1 MCRSKEAG
9 RDIVHYENKTHVE
22 LNTRHV
28 VAKTGGWR
36 LFDIHEEG
44 SGGGPPGPVAQG
56 MTGIGIVG
64 EVLLLIMMLMF
75 ALWVFRKCAECR
87 AKHSAYKGFYRKQ
100 VADSALALPTISTGR
115 DYGPNLRATT
125 ELLREVRAARQ
136 ELRAAKRSTDRPKT
150 TTTTASVHVPP
161 RDNNG
166 ARTIYDDTDD
176 EAA

>member
-64 EVLLLIMMLMF
+64 EVLLLILLLTF
-75 ALWVFRKCAECR
+75 ALWVFRRCAECKAR
-87 AKHSAYKGFYRKQ
+87 HSAYKGFYRKQ
-100 VADSALALPTISTGR
+100 VAESALALPIPMSGR
-115 DYGPNLRATT
+115 DYGPNQRATA

-136 ELRAAKRSTDRPKT
+136 ELRAAKRSTERGTT
-150 TTTTASVHVPP
+150 TTTTAAVHHVP
-161 RDNNG
+161 REAAMSRNV
-166 ARTIYDDTDD
+166 YDDTDE
-176 EAA
+176 EAS